1 MAKILSTSQPLN
13 IVSAEFKADPFPFF
27 AVLRASE
34 PVYRTTLPDK
44 TPLWLLSRYDD
55 VAALLRDER
64 FKKNRR
70 HALTKEQLRKL
81 PWTPP
86 MFRPLERNMLDLDPP
101 DHTRLRSLVHKAF
114 TPSLVEQMR
123 SRTRAIA
130 DELLDRIVW
139 TGEMDLI
146 KDFALPLPMTI
157 ITEILGVPR
166 KDHDKFHKWSQ
177 AVVSLTSPSPTLRV
191 LPSVWKFIRYLRQF
205 FKLRRRDPKDD
216 LVSALI
222 KAEEAGD
229 KLNEDELLA
238 MVFLLLIAG
247 HETTVNLIGNG
258 TLALI
263 ENPNEMNKLLSE
275 PSLVKPAVEELLR
288 YTSPVFTTTERYARE
303 DTTIHGVT
311 IPQGEM
317 TLGVIGSA
325 NRDETA
331 FENPNELQITREPN
345 RHLSFGQGIHF
356 CLGAPLARMEAQI
369 AFTTLLQRVPN
380 LRLTKPSSSLHWRP
394 SIFLRG
400 LAALPLKF

>member
-13 IVSAEFKADPFPFF
+13 IVSAEFKADPFRFF

-123 SRTRAIA
+123 SRTQAIA

>member
-1 MAKILSTSQPLN
+1 LSTSQPLN

-123 SRTRAIA
+123 SRTQAIA

>member
-1 MAKILSTSQPLN
+1 
-13 IVSAEFKADPFPFF
+13 
-27 AVLRASE
+27 
-34 PVYRTTLPDK
+34 
-44 TPLWLLSRYDD
+44 
-55 VAALLRDER
+55 
-64 FKKNRR
+64 
-70 HALTKEQLRKL
+70 
-81 PWTPP
+81 
-86 MFRPLERNMLDLDPP
+86 
-101 DHTRLRSLVHKAF
+101 
-114 TPSLVEQMR
+114 MR
-123 SRTRAIA
+123 SRTQAIA